1 MIESIIWL
9 LIYIC
14 LVVGVAW
21 LVLWVLGQIGVAL
34 PAQVVKIF
42 WVVVVLLILLL
53 LWRMLGPIVGSAPHL
68 GR

>member
-34 PAQVVKIF
+34 PAQVVKVF
-42 WVVVVLLILLL
+42 WVICVLLILLL
-53 LWRMLGPIVGSAPHL
+53 LWHTVGPL
-68 GR
+68 LRLR

>member
-34 PAQVVKIF
+34 PAQVVKVF
-42 WVVVVLLILLL
+42 WVICVLFILLL
-53 LWRMLGPIVGSAPHL
+53 LWHTVGPL
-68 GR
+68 LRLR